1 MPNIKVEIVCV
12 DLVYNRYQIARNCT
26 SGVTSWALV
35 KEQHQE
41 ASTLRLKPIFIT
53 LPMLV
58 LATHT

>member
-35 KEQHQE
+35 KG
-41 ASTLRLKPIFIT
+41 SIRLP
-53 LPMLV
+53 L
-58 LATHT
+58 